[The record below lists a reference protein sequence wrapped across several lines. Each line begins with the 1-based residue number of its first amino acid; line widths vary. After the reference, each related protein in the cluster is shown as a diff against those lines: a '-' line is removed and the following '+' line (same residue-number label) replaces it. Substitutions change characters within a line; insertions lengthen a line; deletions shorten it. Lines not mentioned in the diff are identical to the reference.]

1 MAISNVLCYLN
12 NNMFIKKGEK
22 GRDGLE
28 IVLQQGSG
36 LIRSYQNKK

>member
-36 LIRSYQNKK
+36 LIRGYQKKR